1 MSHGCESAAS
11 RAPTNGAWRAL
22 ALLAAVLLLANATWF
37 SAAAVVPQLRSDW
50 QLSNAAAAW
59 LTIAV
64 QLGFVVGAVASSA
77 VNLAD
82 VFSPRLVILG
92 SAAGAGAT
100 NLLLVL
106 AHGPGL
112 AIPLRLLTGAFLAG
126 VYPPAMKLTAT
137 WFDRS
142 KRGTGL
148 GILVGASA
156 FGSALPHLVNAAG
169 GLDWRTVVYGTSAL
183 SVAGGLLALRG
194 VREGP
199 FPFPRGVF
207 DPRQARLVLANRGVR
222 LASLGYF
229 GHMWELYAMWT
240 WFLVFFSSALG
251 AHGGTS
257 HAALAAFAVLA
268 IGAAGSWLG
277 GLAGDRWGRPETTI
291 AMMAGSAAC
300 ALLIGLLV
308 SAPAWIVLLVGLVW
322 GFTVVGDSAQFSTL
336 VTELADQSYVGT
348 ALALQ
353 TALGFG
359 LTTATIWLVPRLEAA
374 FSWRWAFAF
383 LAPGPLLGIAAMA
396 RLRATTPGR

>member
-1 MSHGCESAAS
+1 MRQGETRSPGS
-11 RAPTNGAWRAL
+11 RRAL
-22 ALLAAVLLLANATWF
+22 ALVAIVLLLASSTWF
-37 SAAAVVPQLRSDW
+37 SAAAVVPQLRSEW
-50 QLSNAAAAW
+50 QLSNAVAAW

-64 QLGFVVGAVASSA
+64 QLGFVIGAVASSA

-82 VFSPRLVILG
+82 ILPPRLVILG

-126 VYPPAMKLTAT
+126 VYPPVMKVTAT
-137 WFDRS
+137 WFDRPR
-142 KRGTGL
+142 RGTAL

-156 FGSALPHLVNAAG
+156 VGSALPHLVNAVG

-183 SVAGGLLALRG
+183 SLAGGLLALFG
-194 VREGP
+194 LREGP
-199 FPFPRGVF
+199 FRFPRGVF
-207 DPRQARLVLANRGVR
+207 DPRQARLVFANRGVR

-240 WFLVFFSSALG
+240 WFLLFFSSALG

-257 HAALAAFAVLA
+257 RAALATFAV
-268 IGAAGSWLG
+268 IGIGLAGSWVG
-277 GLAGDRWGRPETTI
+277 GVAGDRWGRPETAI

-300 ALLIGLLV
+300 ALLIGLLD
-308 SAPAWIVLLVGLVW
+308 SAPAWLILLVGLAW
-322 GFTVVGDSAQFSTL
+322 GFTVLGDSAQFSTL
-336 VTELADQSYVGT
+336 VTDLADQSYVGT
-348 ALALQ
+348 ALGLQ
-353 TALGFG
+353 TAFGFG
-359 LTTATIWLVPRLEAA
+359 LTTATIWLVPRLETAVG
-374 FSWRWAFAF
+374 WRWAFAF

-396 RLRATTPGR
+396 RLRATTPGP